1 MSEDVI
7 FERQWG
13 RENDM
18 GAAIPCVVTGI
29 DLSGEPM
36 VTVKPMQATRVFEL
50 DGVIADYEPLEIDA
64 VPYAYPSGPGFA
76 LFVPPEVGMEGYLIA
91 TSREVGEAAGGK
103 TETTRQRSRDSGVFV
118 PSGTLMG
125 APFKGSPDWAEIR
138 SSGCRVAVSKDAVH
152 VEAAGAA
159 FVAGPG
165 GWDVVSNGVSLI
177 AALKQIAA
185 RIKALEA
192 LPGHPGPTPL
202 LVDQL
207 TAQAVPVR
215 AESGVR

>member
-1 MSEDVI
+1 MSDDLI

-18 GAAIPCVVTGI
+18 GAAIPCVVTAI
-29 DLSGEPM
+29 DLSGDPV
-36 VTVKPMQATRVFEL
+36 VTVRPMQATRVFEL
-50 DGVIADYEPLEIDA
+50 DGAITDHEPLEIDA
-64 VPYAYPSGPGFA
+64 VPYAYPSGSTFA
-76 LFVPPEVGMEGYLIA
+76 LFVPPEIGMQGYLVA
-91 TSREVGEAAGGK
+91 TAREVGEAAGGK
-103 TETTRQRSRDSGVFV
+103 TETARQRSRDSGVFV
-118 PSGTLMG
+118 PAGALSGARFRG
-125 APFKGSPDWAEIR
+125 NADWAELR
-138 SSGCRVAVSKDAVH
+138 SAGGRVALSKDTVH
-152 VEAAGAA
+152 AEAAGAS
-159 FVAGPG
+159 FVAGPD

-192 LPGHPGPTPL
+192 LPGHPGPQPML
-202 LVDQL
+202 IDQM